1 MEITVRE
8 SKSIPII
15 EISGE
20 VDLYNT
26 KDLKD
31 LFDQMI
37 KKGNYKIVLNLKNV
51 PFMDSSG
58 IGTIVTSMYKLRKY
72 DGNLKVCNLYGS
84 VAKVFNLTKIN
95 TNIEVFPE
103 EEDAVDSFL

>member
-1 MEITVRE
+1 MEIIVKE

-15 EISGE
+15 EITGE

-37 KKGNYKIVLNLKNV
+37 KQGKYKIVLNLKNV

-72 DGNLKVCNLYGS
+72 DGDLKVCNLFGS
-84 VAKVFNLTKIN
+84 VAKVFNLTRIN
-95 TNIEVFPE
+95 TSIEVYPE
-103 EEDAVDSFL
+103 EKDAVDSFF